1 MTNSPAPATA
11 AQKKEQRMKRVVIKI
26 GSSTLVGEDGRLDRG
41 FIGRLAIECAA
52 LRNEGWQAVIVTSG
66 SIAVGLRIMGHEG
79 PRPTSMSTLQAA
91 AAIGQVSLVGAYA
104 DTFQCFGLPVG
115 QVLLTR
121 ATTGVRESYLNAR
134 STIEELLELGA
145 VPVINENDTVAVDEI
160 RFGDNDTLA
169 AMVATAIDAD
179 LVVLLSD
186 IDGLYTADPR
196 KTEDAELLETV
207 SNLSAE
213 IEASAGG
220 VGSASG
226 SGGMLTKVAAARVLM
241 SAGIPMVI
249 CEGHRTN
256 AVTDAC
262 HGEHVG
268 TRFFDEANTGMP
280 ARKSWIALGGKA
292 KGRVTCDEGA
302 ARALQERGASLLAV
316 GLTALEGAFEAGEP
330 VDIADPA
337 GRLLARGLAGYSS
350 AELEPLLGVRGA
362 PEFIN
367 RDELVVF

>member
-1 MTNSPAPATA
+1 
-11 AQKKEQRMKRVVIKI
+11 MKRVVVKI
-26 GSSTLVGEDGRLDRG
+26 GSSTLVGSNGQLDRA
-41 FIGRLAIECAA
+41 FIGRLAIEAAA
-52 LRNEGWQAVIVTSG
+52 LRDEDWQMVIVTSG
-66 SIAVGLRIMGHEG
+66 SIAVGLQIMGHSG
-79 PRPTSMSTLQAA
+79 PRPTDMSMLQAA
-91 AAIGQVSLVGAYA
+91 AAIGQVSLINAYA
-104 DTFQCFGLPVG
+104 DTFRCFGMPVG

-121 ATTGVRESYLNAR
+121 ATTGKRESYLNAR
-134 STIEELLELGA
+134 ATIDQLLKQGA

-196 KTEDAELLETV
+196 KDADAELLETV

-241 SAGIPMVI
+241 TAGIPMVI
-249 CEGHRTN
+249 CEGHRAN

-262 HGEHVG
+262 HGQSVG
-268 TRFFDEANTGMP
+268 TRFFDKDSLGMH
-280 ARKSWIALGGKA
+280 ARKSWIALGGKVR
-292 KGRVTCDEGA
+292 GRVICDDGA
-302 ARALQERGASLLAV
+302 VRALQDKGASLLPV
-316 GLTALEGAFEAGEP
+316 GLTACEGDFSAGDP
-330 VDIADPA
+330 VDIADA
-337 GRLLARGLAGYSS
+337 QGRLLGRGLAGYGA
-350 AELEPLLGVRGA
+350 AELQGLLGKRGA
-362 PEFIN
+362 EEFIN
-367 RDELVVF
+367 RDQLVVF